1 MNVLLL
7 PLSKIGVEYIYF
19 LDTKKN
25 MLMDGFFSK
34 ILYFH
39 PHFSFN
45 GIYLHLP
52 IEIQNIEAYNFHKT
66 TIYFSV
72 SQHSLLLHQI
82 DLLEKNILSQYTPM
96 DLNVNPVYSII
107 QNIKT
112 GYFRIYRENPSSNP
126 NLDPNSNSIPEKKNG
141 FVLKISGVWE
151 NSKGYGL
158 SYKIMG

>member
-45 GIYLHLP
+45 GIYVHLP
-52 IEIQNIEAYNFHKT
+52 IEIQNIEMYNFHKN

-82 DLLEKNILSQYTPM
+82 DLLEKNILSQYHPV
-96 DLNVNPVYSII
+96 DPNVNPVYSII

-112 GYFRIYRENPSSNP
+112 GYFRIYREPP
-126 NLDPNSNSIPEKKNG
+126 QPPDSNSIQEKQNG
-141 FVLKISGVWE
+141 FVLKISGIWE

-158 SYKIMG
+158 SYKIMGT

>member
-45 GIYLHLP
+45 GIYVHLP

-82 DLLEKNILSQYTPM
+82 DLLEKNILSQYIPM
-96 DLNVNPVYSII
+96 DPNVNPVYSII

-112 GYFRIYRENPSSNP
+112 GYFRIYRENTSDM
-126 NLDPNSNSIPEKKNG
+126 NLVPEKKNG

-158 SYKIMG
+158 SYKIMGT